1 MSTAVT
7 QELPTDSE
15 PGKPESEIERD
26 LFRRVG
32 YYDFRAYRQLTSNG
46 MNQGFV
52 LARHHTLSGTIQTAF
67 GAGKAQAKSSDAL
80 AIALEKL
87 EHLAAIAA
95 EDGLPFG
102 LPMDSGERSI

>member
-1 MSTAVT
+1 MFAAVM
-7 QELPTDSE
+7 QELPADSA

-32 YYDFRAYRQLTSNG
+32 YYDFRAYTQLTSSG

-52 LARHHTLSGTIQTAF
+52 LARHHMLSGTVQTAF
-67 GAGKAQAKSSDAL
+67 RAGTAQAKSADAL
-80 AIALEKL
+80 AMALEKL

-95 EDGLPFG
+95 EDGLPIG